1 MTDKSA
7 PDGGSALSA
16 GLSERFGTGKLLLGF
31 VVAVVLIYL
40 IVVASGWRRVLHAL
54 QGADYTWMWIACLS
68 TFIGLAAWGKAW
80 QIVLAVLD
88 IKVEFKRLV
97 VTYLAATFANYV
109 TPLGQAGG
117 EPFIAYILSR
127 DTEAN
132 YEDSLASV
140 VTADLLNLLPFFN
153 FAALGLSYLLIR
165 ASLPDNAKTLA
176 QGLVILAFGIP
187 AIAYAGWRYRQRVED
202 LVIRFIAPIA
212 TRTSRITV
220 DGIRQRIDR
229 FYHSLERIASE
240 PRQLL
245 FALVFSYTG
254 WIFFALPL
262 YFAGRALGLPL
273 PLVLVLFIVPA
284 STLAGLTPTP
294 GGLAGVEAALTVLMV
309 GLVPAISWSSG
320 VAAAMVYR
328 FASYWFVLLIGGIAS
343 LFVIM
348 RS

>member
-1 MTDKSA
+1 M
-7 PDGGSALSA
+7 
-16 GLSERFGTGKLLLGF
+16 GTGKLLLGF

-40 IVVASGWRRVLHAL
+40 LVVASGWRRVLHTLA
-54 QGADYTWMWIACLS
+54 GTDYTWVWIACIS

-88 IKVEFKRLV
+88 IEVEFRRLV

-176 QGLVILAFGIP
+176 QGLVVLAFGVP
-187 AIAYAGWRYRQRVED
+187 AIAYIGWRYRQRVED
-202 LVIRFIAPIA
+202 LVIRLAEPIA
-212 TRTSRITV
+212 SRTSRISV
-220 DGIRQRIDR
+220 EGVRQRIDR
-229 FYHSLERIASE
+229 FYRSLERIASE
-240 PRQLL
+240 PRELL

-254 WIFFALPL
+254 WVFFALPL

-294 GGLAGVEAALTVLMV
+294 GGLAGVEAALTVLIV
-309 GLVPAISWSSG
+309 ALVPAIPWSSG
-320 VAAAMVYR
+320 VAAAIIYR
-328 FASYWFVLLIGGIAS
+328 VASYWFVLLIGGIAS